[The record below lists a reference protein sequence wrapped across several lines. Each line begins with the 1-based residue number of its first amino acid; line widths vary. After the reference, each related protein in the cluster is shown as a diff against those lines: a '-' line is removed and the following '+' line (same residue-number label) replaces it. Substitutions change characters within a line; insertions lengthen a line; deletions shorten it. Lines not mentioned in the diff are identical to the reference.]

1 MVFCFSY
8 TFNHVQEKSRGV
20 WRFYR
25 YRLIEEY
32 VDKPVLPPPFSVFE
46 TVKSIVLYI
55 HWSLQDKNKKKRDF
69 ASLKRYEGNL
79 LCKFL

>member
-1 MVFCFSY
+1 MMFCFSY

-32 VDKPVLPPPFSVFE
+32 VDKPILPPPFSVFE
-46 TVKSIVLYI
+46 TVYSIVLYI
-55 HWSLQDKNKKKRDF
+55 RWRLHDKKKRYKG
-69 ASLKRYEGNL
+69 SL
-79 LCKFL
+79 LCKFLSVLLTDK